1 MKSFTWKN
9 GGVVVAALVGIFSLS
24 SVALPVL
31 QSDAPPWASIRTVGQ
46 AAMMVRDSID
56 DLKADIIAA
65 RLFNYR
71 REQCK
76 AIRGGDMR
84 LAATIGDQIQ
94 MTVAEYFATTGRTFD
109 IRPCDEF

>member
-9 GGVVVAALVGIFSLS
+9 VGIVVAAFVGVFSLS
-24 SVALPVL
+24 SVALPLL
-31 QSDAPPWASIRTVGQ
+31 QSDAPPWASRRTVGET
-46 AAMMVRDSID
+46 AKMVRESIS

-76 AIRGGDMR
+76 AIRSGDMR
-84 LAATIGDQIQ
+84 LAATIGNQIQ
-94 MTVAEYFATTGRTFD
+94 STAAEYFATTGQVFD
-109 IRPCDEF
+109 LRPCDEF